1 MLGAG
6 TRHPQIEI
14 TSLSEDVIKF
24 TLAGTDI
31 SMANALRRIMLAE
44 VPTLAID
51 FVSVEENTSVLFDE
65 FLVHRLGLLPLNSVD
80 VDSYKTQRDCSCA
93 QPDADEG
100 GQGEGCPF
108 CTVKFTLDVEN
119 TTDAVKHVTHLDIKP
134 DFTDDVQFS
143 DYHKQPVPVP
153 RCAEHD
159 DDSEKARKGIVLV
172 KLKRNQSIKMTMTA
186 NKSIGK
192 AHSKYNPCGTA
203 VFKYEP
209 VVRLNRDIERD
220 MTLNQKVEL
229 CRVCP
234 RKVFDIDDGNNL
246 QVVEEKACIFCDQCT
261 VWAGEEIKN
270 PNLVRITHKPDVFHF
285 TVEST
290 GARPPQDIVRAA
302 LTILEEKLD
311 EFDGELKK
319 IAEEQATG
327 LAPMVM

>member
-6 TRHPQIEI
+6 TRQPKIEI

-24 TLAGTDI
+24 TLGGTDI

-93 QPDADEG
+93 TADDDMG
-100 GQGEGCPF
+100 SGGEGCPF

-119 TTDAVKHVTHLDIKP
+119 TQDAVRHVTHFDIQP
-134 DFTDDVQFS
+134 DFTDDAHNQ
-143 DYHKQPVPVP
+143 DIEKQPVPVP
-153 RCAEHD
+153 RLQDGD
-159 DDSEKARKGIVLV
+159 DENEKNRKGIVLV

-220 MTLNQKVEL
+220 MTLNQKVDL

-285 TVEST
+285 TVEGT

-302 LTILEEKLD
+302 LEVLQEKLR
-311 EFDGELKK
+311 EFDGELDK
-319 IAEEQATG
+319 IAQEQAPV
-327 LAPMVM
+327 PMVVM

>member
-1 MLGAG
+1 MLGTG
-6 TRHPQIEI
+6 TRQPQIEI

-80 VDSYKTQRDCSCA
+80 VDQYKTQRDCSCA
-93 QPDADEG
+93 QPDAEEG
-100 GQGEGCPF
+100 AGGEGCPF
-108 CTVKFTLDVEN
+108 CTVKFSLDVEN
-119 TTDAVKHVTHLDIKP
+119 TQDAVKHVTHFDIQP
-134 DFTDDVQFS
+134 DFTDDAQFAE
-143 DYHKQPVPVP
+143 YEKQPVPVP
-153 RCAEHD
+153 RLQEGD
-159 DDSEKARKGIVLV
+159 DETEKNRKGIVLV

-209 VVRLNRDIERD
+209 VVRLNRDIERE
-220 MTLNQKVEL
+220 MSIEQKVEL

-246 QVVEEKACIFCDQCT
+246 QVAEEKACIFCDQCT
-261 VWAGEEIKN
+261 VWAGEELKN

-290 GARPPQDIVRAA
+290 GCRPPQDIVKAS
-302 LTILEEKLD
+302 LEILQEKLK
-311 EFDGELKK
+311 EFDGELEK
-319 IAEEQATG
+319 IQLEHASV
-327 LAPMVM
+327 APMVM